1 MSQIF
6 GGHQQ
11 ILRRRFGAI
20 NIYIYIFILTL
31 INILSS
37 ADAQPVSSTVA
48 KPNILNH
55 NIRVTDDLGR
65 IVALQQPAQRV
76 IALSP
81 HLTEHLF
88 AIGAGAKI
96 VGVVSYSDYPAAA
109 KKLPIVGGYTGFDL
123 EKIRT
128 LRPDLIVAWHSG
140 NPAAQFAQVASLGIP
155 IYYSESA
162 QISDIAQTL
171 QRLGTLTGQQVQAE
185 QAAKQ
190 FNQRIQQLRQ
200 RYATQ
205 RKMRAFYQVWDR
217 PLMTINHQQVISSA
231 LQVCGGQNVFAD
243 LPQLV
248 PTVDDEAV
256 LVKNPEIILT
266 SGAESGAA
274 DGLKRW
280 QRWPRM
286 LAVQR
291 QNLVVLPPD
300 LLSRMGPRFADGTQ
314 RLCEAIDR
322 ARHKT
327 P

>member
-1 MSQIF
+1 MSKIF
-6 GGHQQ
+6 GGHRQSQ
-11 ILRRRFGAI
+11 SRLFSPSAL
-20 NIYIYIFILTL
+20 NIYIFILMSC
-31 INILSS
+31 LSS
-37 ADAQPVSSTVA
+37 AHAQPVSP
-48 KPNILNH
+48 KILNH

-65 IVALQQPAQRV
+65 IVTLQQPAQRI

-81 HLTEHLF
+81 HLTENLF
-88 AIGAGAKI
+88 AIGAGAKV
-96 VGVVSYSDYPAAA
+96 VGVASYSDYPAAA
-109 KKLPIVGGYTGFDL
+109 RQRPVVGGYTGFDL

-155 IYYSESA
+155 IYYSESS

-171 QRLGTLTGQQVQAE
+171 QRLGQLTGQQVQAD
-185 QAAKQ
+185 QAAKH
-190 FNQRIQQLRQ
+190 FNQRIQQLRK

-205 RKMRAFYQVWDR
+205 RKVSAFYQVWDR
-217 PLMTINHQQVISSA
+217 PLMTINHKQVISSA
-231 LQVCGGQNVFAD
+231 LQVCGGQNIFAD

-248 PTVDDEAV
+248 PTIDDEAV

-266 SGAESGAA
+266 SGAESGSA
-274 DGLKRW
+274 DWLKRW
-280 QRWPRM
+280 QRWSRM

-314 RLCEAIDR
+314 QLCEAIDR
-322 ARHKT
+322 ARRKA

>member
-6 GGHQQ
+6 GGHRQ
-11 ILRRRFGAI
+11 ILLKRFGAI
-20 NIYIYIFILTL
+20 NIYIFILAL
-31 INILSS
+31 INIVSS
-37 ADAQPVSSTVA
+37 ADAQPVRSTIP
-48 KPNILNH
+48 KPSILNH

-65 IVALQQPAQRV
+65 IVALRQPAQRV

-88 AIGAGAKI
+88 AIGAGAKT

-123 EKIRT
+123 EKIRS

-140 NPAAQFAQVASLGIP
+140 NPPAQFVQVASLGIP
-155 IYYSESA
+155 IYYSESS
-162 QISDIAQTL
+162 QISDIAKTL
-171 QRLGTLTGQQVQAE
+171 QRLGTLTGQQVQAD

-190 FNQRIQQLRQ
+190 FTQRIQQLRQ

-205 RKMRAFYQVWDR
+205 RKVRAFYQVWDR
-217 PLMTINHQQVISSA
+217 PLMTINHKQVISSA
-231 LQVCGGQNVFAD
+231 LQICGGQNVFAD

-248 PTVDDEAV
+248 PTIDDEAV

-266 SGAESGAA
+266 SGAESGSA
-274 DGLKRW
+274 DWLKRW

-314 RLCEAIDR
+314 QLCEAIDR
-322 ARHKT
+322 ARRKAS
-327 P
+327 